1 MARLVH
7 YIHNVARFF
16 EVLNGG
22 VLHPDY
28 DLTLKPASGY
38 MLRAYSTRTMEKR
51 GAITREEV
59 AFHTSF
65 PDISNSE
72 IFVPQRETG
81 TEYNDISRETTITP
95 AQCKAKVAAGEWF
108 IYAEP
113 KVSCDANGIYGLRV
127 KRPPANKPATCR
139 YCNGVLSRFQHPCN
153 PIERLCTGRARV
165 PSPLQS
171 PRTPLHAL
179 SENPPIWVP
188 QNQISQY
195 AFLGVADLFLCG
207 ARFMQKKG
215 AQNARRKFS
224 DNPQML
230 FLDFPVER
238 PALEGRIVLH
248 LLDFFLR
255 LAEIARRHITRGRL
269 ALLARFGAFDYN
281 CFSGHC
287 VPLLKI

>member
-1 MARLVH
+1 MRGADAASEARKGCSVWVANSIMARLVH

-22 VLHPDY
+22 ALHPDY

-113 KVSCDANGIYGLRV
+113 KVACDANGIYGLRS
-127 KRPPANKPATCR
+127 RDPLQINPQPAALQRSFKP
-139 YCNGVLSRFQHPCN
+139 L
-153 PIERLCTGRARV
+153 AR
-165 PSPLQS
+165 PLQS

-179 SENPPIWVP
+179 SENPPIWVFP
-188 QNQISQY
+188 KIEFHDTLFGALRICFCAAPVLCKKKARKTRAANFRTIRRCYFLIS
-195 AFLGVADLFLCG
+195 LWSV
-207 ARFMQKKG
+207 
-215 AQNARRKFS
+215 
-224 DNPQML
+224 
-230 FLDFPVER
+230 
-238 PALEGRIVLH
+238 
-248 LLDFFLR
+248 LR
-255 LAEIARRHITRGRL
+255 LREGLYFI
-269 ALLARFGAFDYN
+269 
-281 CFSGHC
+281 FSTFSC
-287 VPLLKI
+287 VLRKLRDVI

>member
-113 KVSCDANGIYGLRV
+113 KVACDANGIYGLRS
-127 KRPPANKPATCR
+127 RDPLQINPQPAALQRSFKP
-139 YCNGVLSRFQHPCN
+139 L
-153 PIERLCTGRARV
+153 AR
-165 PSPLQS
+165 PLQS
-171 PRTPLHAL
+171 PRTRPCTPFPKIHRYGYFPK
-179 SENPPIWVP
+179 SNFTIH
-188 QNQISQY
+188 
-195 AFLGVADLFLCG
+195 FLGRCGFVFVPRPFYAKKRRAKRAPQIFGQSAD
-207 ARFMQKKG
+207 AI
-215 AQNARRKFS
+215 S
-224 DNPQML
+224 
-230 FLDFPVER
+230 
-238 PALEGRIVLH
+238 
-248 LLDFFLR
+248 
-255 LAEIARRHITRGRL
+255 
-269 ALLARFGAFDYN
+269 
-281 CFSGHC
+281 
-287 VPLLKI
+287 

>member
-1 MARLVH
+1 MARLLH

-22 VLHPDY
+22 ALHPDY

-113 KVSCDANGIYGLRV
+113 KVACDARGIYGLRV

-153 PIERLCTGRARV
+153 LPERPCTPFPKIHRYGYF
-165 PSPLQS
+165 PKSNF
-171 PRTPLHAL
+171 TIH
-179 SENPPIWVP
+179 
-188 QNQISQY
+188 
-195 AFLGVADLFLCG
+195 FLGRCGFVFVPRPFYAKKRRAKRAPQIFGQSAD
-207 ARFMQKKG
+207 AI
-215 AQNARRKFS
+215 S
-224 DNPQML
+224 
-230 FLDFPVER
+230 
-238 PALEGRIVLH
+238 
-248 LLDFFLR
+248 
-255 LAEIARRHITRGRL
+255 
-269 ALLARFGAFDYN
+269 
-281 CFSGHC
+281 
-287 VPLLKI
+287 